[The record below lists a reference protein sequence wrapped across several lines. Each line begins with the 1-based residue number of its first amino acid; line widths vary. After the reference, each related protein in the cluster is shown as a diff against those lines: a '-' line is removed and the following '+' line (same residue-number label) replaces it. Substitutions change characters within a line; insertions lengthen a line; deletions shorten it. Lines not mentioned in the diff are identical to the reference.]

1 MKIKNILSFALITFY
16 LGALLNSNC
25 YAQQINLPDIGDS
38 GAALITLEQEQR
50 TGEAVLRNIRRAGG
64 LIEDPILVNYI
75 NRLGHK
81 LVAASI
87 DKKTPFH
94 FFIINDSSINAF
106 ALPGGYI
113 GVHYGLF
120 LAMRNE
126 SELAAVLAHEIAHV
140 TQRHHVRS
148 YEAGQYSNT
157 AILAAVIAAI
167 ILGGSNPEISE
178 AAIATAV
185 AGTSQTQI
193 NFTRANES
201 ESDHIGISLLSDA
214 GFNPIS
220 MADTFQVLADSARL
234 YGPQVPEFLLTH
246 PVSSTRLADARNR
259 AASLK
264 QHVLRRPQLQYH
276 IARTKLRVLS
286 SSNLD
291 DTLKAFEQNLKTGSY
306 LNHKAEMYGYALV
319 LIEKEDFKKAS
330 KFVDLLYKSNPN
342 SIAFKLLQAQL
353 KFNSGKTQLA
363 LTQLQQALELYPLNP
378 IITEYYVDLLLKTN
392 QPKQARDI
400 LHSFLRQP
408 APNPRFYKL
417 LSLAESNL
425 KNIVGAHEA
434 LAHFYYDMGQTHSA
448 IEQIN
453 IALKDKKID
462 FYTSSRLES
471 RLKELELEQLLLEK
485 AISN

>member
-1 MKIKNILSFALITFY
+1 MKIKLILSIALISAVSLHNTAF
-16 LGALLNSNC
+16 
-25 YAQQINLPDIGDS
+25 AQQINLPDIGDS
-38 GAALITLEQEQR
+38 GAALVTLEEER
-50 TGEAVLRNIRRAGG
+50 LTGEAVLRNIRRAGG
-64 LIEDPILVNYI
+64 LIEDPILVEYI
-75 NRLGHK
+75 NRLGHR

-94 FFIINDSSINAF
+94 FFIVNDPSINAF

-140 TQRHHVRS
+140 TQRHHVRA
-148 YEAGQYSNT
+148 YEAGKYSNT

-167 ILGGSNPEISE
+167 ILGGSNPEVSS

-185 AGTSQTQI
+185 AGTSQSQI
-193 NFTRANES
+193 NFTRSNEM
-201 ESDHIGISLLSDA
+201 ESDRIGISLLSDA
-214 GFNPIS
+214 GFNPNS
-220 MADTFQVLADSARL
+220 MADTFQILADSARF

-259 AASLK
+259 AVSLK
-264 QHVLRRPQLQYH
+264 QYIPGPQLQYH
-276 IARTKLRVLS
+276 LARTKLRVFTS
-286 SSNLD
+286 TNLN

-306 LNHKAEMYGYALV
+306 LNQKAEMFGYALV
-319 LIEKEDFKKAS
+319 LIKKEKFSKAS
-330 KFVDLLYKSNPN
+330 KYVNLLIKSNPN
-342 SIAFKLLQAQL
+342 SIAFKLLQALL
-353 KFNSGKTQLA
+353 KFKSGDTKFALKQLE
-363 LTQLQQALELYPLNP
+363 QALKVYPLNP
-378 IITEYYVDLLLKTN
+378 MLTEYYVVLLLKM
-392 QPKQARDI
+392 KQAKKARKI
-400 LHSFLRQP
+400 LRTFLRQP

-417 LSLAESNL
+417 LSDAENTL
-425 KNIVGAHEA
+425 KNTVGSHEA
-434 LAHFYYDMGQTHSA
+434 LANFYYDMGQTHSA

-471 RLKELELEQLLLEK
+471 RLKELMQEQFQLEG
-485 AISN
+485 ATSH

>member
-1 MKIKNILSFALITFY
+1 MKIRLILPIALLSFCLSAVLMP
-16 LGALLNSNC
+16 AV
-25 YAQQINLPDIGDS
+25 AQQINLPDIGDS
-38 GAALITLEQEQR
+38 GAALVTLEDEIR

-64 LIEDPILVNYI
+64 LIEDPVLVDYI
-75 NRLGHK
+75 NYLGHQ
-81 LVAASI
+81 LVAASV

-94 FFIINDSSINAF
+94 FFIIDDSSINAF

-126 SELAAVLAHEIAHV
+126 GELAAVLAHEIAHV

-148 YEAGQYSNT
+148 YEASQYSST
-157 AILAAVIAAI
+157 TILAAVIAAI
-167 ILGGSNPEISE
+167 ILGGGNPELSE

-193 NFTRANES
+193 NFTRTNEL
-201 ESDHIGISLLSDA
+201 ESDRIGINLLADA
-214 GFNPIS
+214 GFNPNS
-220 MADTFQVLADSARL
+220 MADTFQIMADSSRL
-234 YGPQVPEFLLTH
+234 YGQLPPEFLLTH

-264 QHVLRRPQLQYH
+264 TQKQKPQLQYH
-276 IARTKLRVLS
+276 LARTKLRVLAS
-286 SSNLD
+286 TNLN
-291 DTLKAFEQNLKTGSY
+291 DTLKAFEENLKTGSY

-319 LIEKEDFKKAS
+319 LIAKEKFSKAA
-330 KFVDLLYKSNPN
+330 KYVNILIKSNPN
-342 SIAFKLLQAQL
+342 SITFKLLQAQFEF
-353 KFNSGKTQLA
+353 KSGNRTLA
-363 LTQLQQALELYPLNP
+363 LQQLQHALELYPSNAML
-378 IITEYYVDLLLKTN
+378 TEYYVELLLKSN
-392 QPKQARDI
+392 QAKKAREI
-400 LHSFLRQP
+400 LHAFLRQP

-417 LSLAESNL
+417 LSSAENSL
-425 KNIVGAHEA
+425 KNNVGAHEA
-434 LAHFYYDMGQTHSA
+434 LARFYYDMGLTHSA

-471 RLKELELEQLLLEK
+471 RLKQLQQEQLQLEK
-485 AISN
+485 ISSN